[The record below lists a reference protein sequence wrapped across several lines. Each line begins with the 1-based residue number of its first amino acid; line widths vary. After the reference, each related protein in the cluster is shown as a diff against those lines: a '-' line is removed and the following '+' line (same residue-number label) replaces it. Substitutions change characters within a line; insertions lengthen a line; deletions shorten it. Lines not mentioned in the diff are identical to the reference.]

1 MSSSPSGLCLSC
13 GSARGLVPL
22 LPHLTGVAVER
33 VEQSYGLVHI
43 WVSARSAQGMCSRC
57 GAVSA
62 RVHRRYERRLDD
74 APAGGQRVLIRLAV
88 RRFFCSSARCP
99 AQTFAE
105 QIEEL
110 TSVYAR
116 RTPLLR
122 RTLEAIALALAG
134 RSGARLVG
142 AVAA

>member
-1 MSSSPSGLCLSC
+1 MSLSPSGLCLSC
-13 GSARGLVPL
+13 GSAGRLVPL
-22 LPHLTGVAVER
+22 LPHLADVVVQR

-43 WVSARSAQGMCSRC
+43 WVSARSAEGKCSRC

-62 RVHRRYERRLDD
+62 RVHSRYERRLDD

-99 AQTFAE
+99 ARTFAE
-105 QIEEL
+105 QIEGL
-110 TSVYAR
+110 TSAYAR

-122 RTLEAIALALAG
+122 RMLEAIALALAG
-134 RSGARLVG
+134 RSGTRLAG
-142 AVAA
+142 GLGI